1 MTAFLISILLSIKFE
16 GGLHKSKVPIR
27 IGFENDIVIGM
38 KTELTN
44 KACREIHGS
53 DCQYLLYP

>member
-27 IGFENDIVIGM
+27 IGFENDIEIEM
-38 KTELTN
+38 KTELPLN
-44 KACREIHGS
+44 EVK
-53 DCQYLLYP
+53 LLPTR